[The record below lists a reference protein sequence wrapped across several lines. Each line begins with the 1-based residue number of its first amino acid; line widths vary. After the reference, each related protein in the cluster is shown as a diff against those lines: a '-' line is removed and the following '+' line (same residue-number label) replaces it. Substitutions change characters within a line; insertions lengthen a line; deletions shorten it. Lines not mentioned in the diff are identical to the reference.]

1 MAPEKSLPSP
11 DGMTIKNTPNPS
23 VTIMPPLSFI
33 AHAPGVGG
41 HGAVPRAV
49 AGGVW
54 TPDVC
59 RCRHRPKAPFGT
71 CSTRACGSI
80 ASTPMGK
87 AHRGFSGPG
96 KVSGSLWRTEAEPV
110 AQFHVRA

>member
-1 MAPEKSLPSP
+1 MAA
-11 DGMTIKNTPNPS
+11 MTLKNTPNPS

-41 HGAVPRAV
+41 GAVPRAV

-54 TPDVC
+54 TPDMVG
-59 RCRHRPKAPFGT
+59 AVIAEGSVWDVAST
-71 CSTRACGSI
+71 CSRVYSLNADVRSALRVQRTR
-80 ASTPMGK
+80 
-87 AHRGFSGPG
+87 
-96 KVSGSLWRTEAEPV
+96 KVSGSLRCTQTEPV

>member
-1 MAPEKSLPSP
+1 MPAVRSPPSP
-11 DGMTIKNTPNPS
+11 DGMTIKNTPNPI

-54 TPDVC
+54 TPDLG

-71 CSTRACGSI
+71 NTLHGQGSI
-80 ASTPMGK
+80 ASTPVCE
-87 AHRGFSGPG
+87 AHRGFSGTR
-96 KVSGSLWRTEAEPV
+96 KVSGSLWRTQTEPV
-110 AQFHVRA
+110 AQF